1 MSWALSNASM
11 LAWLSIMNRA
21 KRNSLTNS
29 VQPKR
34 KRILRPGTSRR
45 ARHAFA
51 EAEAGRWTVRVPA
64 VVLMQVVLLEHRGR
78 LRISYRELRDQ
89 LSIRPGLPIEPLMP
103 EDVDEA
109 RALAALT
116 DPFDCL
122 IAGTA
127 RRLGLA
133 LLTNDE
139 AITGTGLIRAH
150 W

>member
-1 MSWALSNASM
+1 MNLVADTHALV
-11 LAWLSIMNRA
+11 WYLSGQFQR
-21 KRNSLTNS
+21 L
-29 VQPKR
+29 
-34 KRILRPGTSRR
+34 SRR

-64 VVLMQVVLLEHRGR
+64 VVLMEVVLLEHRGR
-78 LRISYRELRDQ
+78 IRISYRELREQ
-89 LSIRPGLPIEPLMP
+89 LSIRPGLPIEPLTP

-109 RALAALT
+109 RALAVLR

-133 LLTNDE
+133 LLTNDD
-139 AITGTGLIRAH
+139 AITRTGLIRAH

>member
-1 MSWALSNASM
+1 MNLVADTHALV
-11 LAWLSIMNRA
+11 WHLSGQMR
-21 KRNSLTNS
+21 RL
-29 VQPKR
+29 
-34 KRILRPGTSRR
+34 SRR